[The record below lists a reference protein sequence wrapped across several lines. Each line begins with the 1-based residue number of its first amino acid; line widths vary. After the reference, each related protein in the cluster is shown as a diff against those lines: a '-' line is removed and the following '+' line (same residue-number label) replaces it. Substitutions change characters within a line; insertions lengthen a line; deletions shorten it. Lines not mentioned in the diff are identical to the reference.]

1 MKNLHFSTRILK
13 AIWLWNFLLAT
24 TDSLICLNILSDFG
38 CQVMFFSRNASLAQL
53 SKPDC
58 HHLGH
63 KTNYIIITFFCAKFK
78 LYNPNFSGH
87 LSAIVHER
95 ALSNPFP
102 FFFSFFWV
110 SFRGSGSAH
119 FTSMGLL
126 ENSECESTLPSRFKL
141 CARAVAVLHS
151 RTPTYN
157 EHLVTVAGAEIRIYS
172 DIWDGKKWDLCHAEQ
187 S

>member
-1 MKNLHFSTRILK
+1 MLMEVF
-13 AIWLWNFLLAT
+13 AT
-24 TDSLICLNILSDFG
+24 LTTK
-38 CQVMFFSRNASLAQL
+38 R
-53 SKPDC
+53 
-58 HHLGH
+58 
-63 KTNYIIITFFCAKFK
+63 TIITYFRTNFK

-110 SFRGSGSAH
+110 SFRGSSSAH

-172 DIWDGKKWDLCHAEQ
+172 DIWDGKKWDLCLAEW